1 VHIGIIGLPVS
12 GKTTVFQALTRAD
25 SSGMRTGSKG
35 DTRIVA
41 VPDVRLDTLA
51 DMYHPR
57 KVTPATI
64 EFVDPLVTGQQ
75 GVRFVESLVALM
87 RDADALAHVVRA
99 FHHPAVP
106 HPQGSVDAIR
116 DFYALNNE
124 LLLADLGVVE
134 KRLER
139 LSKDIKK
146 VRNPELDSEYALL
159 QRCQEA
165 LEAERPVRSLTL
177 TEAERKRLRGFGL
190 LTSKAQLVVLNLDEA
205 HMDATEPEVAQFRA
219 RVQDP
224 GLEVMPLYGKIES
237 EIAQLPPE
245 EAQGFLQEIGLP
257 QSGLDRFI
265 RTSYELLGLC
275 SFFTAGEKEVRAW
288 TIPQGILAPQ
298 AAGVI
303 HSDLER
309 GFIRAEVIHYN
320 DLIASGSLAKGRE
333 VGKLR
338 IEGKDYRVQD
348 GDVLLIR
355 FNV

>member
-1 VHIGIIGLPVS
+1 
-12 GKTTVFQALTRAD
+12 
-25 SSGMRTGSKG
+25 
-35 DTRIVA
+35 
-41 VPDVRLDTLA
+41 
-51 DMYHPR
+51 MYHPR

-75 GVRFVESLVALM
+75 GARFVESLVALM
-87 RDADALAHVVRA
+87 RDADALAHVVQA

-106 HPQGSVDAIR
+106 HPQGSVDAVR

-146 VRNPELDSEYALL
+146 VRNPDLESEYALL

-165 LEAERPVRSLTL
+165 LESERPVRSLTV
-177 TEAERKRLRGFGL
+177 TEAEHKRLRGFGL

-219 RVQDP
+219 RVPDP
-224 GLEVMPLYGKIES
+224 GLEVMPLYGKLES

-245 EAQGFLQEIGLP
+245 EAQSFLQEVGLP

-265 RTSYELLGLC
+265 RKSYELLGLC

-288 TIPQGILAPQ
+288 TIPQGMLAPQ

-320 DLIASGSLAKGRE
+320 DLVASGSLAKGRE

>member
-1 VHIGIIGLPVS
+1 MHIGIIGLPVS

-35 DTRIVA
+35 DTRIVT

-106 HPQGSVDAIR
+106 HPQGNVDAIR

-146 VRNPELDSEYALL
+146 VRNPELDSEYAML

-165 LEAERPVRSLTL
+165 LESERPVRSLTL
-177 TEAERKRLRGFGL
+177 TEAERKLLRGFGL

-205 HMDATEPEVAQFRA
+205 HIDATEPEVAQFRA

-245 EAQGFLQEIGLP
+245 EAQSFLQEIGLS

-265 RTSYELLGLC
+265 RKSYELLGLC

-320 DLIASGSLAKGRE
+320 DLVASGSLAKGRE

>member
-1 VHIGIIGLPVS
+1 
-12 GKTTVFQALTRAD
+12 
-25 SSGMRTGSKG
+25 
-35 DTRIVA
+35 
-41 VPDVRLDTLA
+41 
-51 DMYHPR
+51 
-57 KVTPATI
+57 
-64 EFVDPLVTGQQ
+64 
-75 GVRFVESLVALM
+75 
-87 RDADALAHVVRA
+87 
-99 FHHPAVP
+99 
-106 HPQGSVDAIR
+106 VDAVR

-165 LEAERPVRSLTL
+165 LESERPVRSLTL
-177 TEAERKRLRGFGL
+177 TEAEGKRLSGFGL

-245 EAQGFLQEIGLP
+245 EAQSFLQEIGLP
-257 QSGLDRFI
+257 ASGLDRFI
-265 RTSYELLGLC
+265 RKSYELLGLC

-320 DLIASGSLAKGRE
+320 DLVASGSLAKGRE

>member
-1 VHIGIIGLPVS
+1 
-12 GKTTVFQALTRAD
+12 
-25 SSGMRTGSKG
+25 
-35 DTRIVA
+35 
-41 VPDVRLDTLA
+41 
-51 DMYHPR
+51 MYHPR

-75 GVRFVESLVALM
+75 GARFVESLVALM

-106 HPQGSVDAIR
+106 HPQGSVDAVR
-116 DFYALNNE
+116 DFYAFNNE

-159 QRCQEA
+159 QCCQEA
-165 LEAERPVRSLTL
+165 LESERPVRSLTL

-205 HMDATEPEVAQFRA
+205 HMDASEPDVAQFRA
-219 RVQDP
+219 RVHDP

-245 EAQGFLQEIGLP
+245 EAQSFLQEIGLP

-265 RTSYELLGLC
+265 RKSYELLGLC

-288 TIPQGILAPQ
+288 TIPQGLLAPQ

-320 DLIASGSLAKGRE
+320 DLIASGSLAKARE

>member
-1 VHIGIIGLPVS
+1 MHIGIIGLPVS

-165 LEAERPVRSLTL
+165 LESERPVRSLIL
-177 TEAERKRLRGFGL
+177 TEVERKCLRGFGL

-205 HMDATEPEVAQFRA
+205 HMDPSEPEVAQFRT

-245 EAQGFLQEIGLP
+245 EAQSFLQEIGLP

-265 RTSYELLGLC
+265 RKSYELLGLC

-288 TIPQGILAPQ
+288 TIPQGMLAPQ

-320 DLIASGSLAKGRE
+320 DLVASGSLAKGRE

-338 IEGKDYRVQD
+338 IEGKDYRVRD

>member
-1 VHIGIIGLPVS
+1 
-12 GKTTVFQALTRAD
+12 
-25 SSGMRTGSKG
+25 
-35 DTRIVA
+35 
-41 VPDVRLDTLA
+41 
-51 DMYHPR
+51 
-57 KVTPATI
+57 
-64 EFVDPLVTGQQ
+64 
-75 GVRFVESLVALM
+75 
-87 RDADALAHVVRA
+87 
-99 FHHPAVP
+99 
-106 HPQGSVDAIR
+106 
-116 DFYALNNE
+116 
-124 LLLADLGVVE
+124 VE

-139 LSKDIKK
+139 LSKDVKK

-165 LEAERPVRSLTL
+165 LESEHPVRSLTL

-245 EAQGFLQEIGLP
+245 EAQSFLQEIGLS

-265 RTSYELLGLC
+265 RKSYELLGLC